1 MKDQRRTKSIARR
14 LPFWR
19 VEVYLDVAAVL
30 HEEVAEGAGFHGDLV
45 AVGLVG
51 LVVLVLVALLG
62 LVLVAQGQRLV
73 VKGLTRLEGG
83 AQADAF
89 GGEDVVGRLRQDALK
104 ETRQEDDD
112 GHHVAVGQQLHHV
125 HVRPLR
131 RLRLVG
137 LLQSMSVLRSHP
149 SSIAESKRIT
159 AHFPFMSRF

>member
-73 VKGLTRLEGG
+73 VKVCPSHHTSVRYFTGFQHNFSE
-83 AQADAF
+83 F
-89 GGEDVVGRLRQDALK
+89 YWVLK
-104 ETRQEDDD
+104 C
-112 GHHVAVGQQLHHV
+112 
-125 HVRPLR
+125 
-131 RLRLVG
+131 
-137 LLQSMSVLRSHP
+137 
-149 SSIAESKRIT
+149 
-159 AHFPFMSRF
+159 